1 MSFLVIGAGSWGTAF
16 AVHLSRLHP
25 SEKVYLT
32 GRDEI
37 QLKSMQMR
45 RENVRYLPG
54 IFFPTGLSILEKMDY
69 NILSNID
76 NIIIAVPSH
85 AFRETLLSIRPYFHS
100 HHQKCF
106 WITKGL
112 DAVGVSSGHSIAQ
125 HRFLHET
132 AKEILGETLSFGVIS
147 GPSFAKEVGLALP
160 TAVTLA
166 GTNRQDVSLFHSEKF
181 RVYFSEDIVGV
192 QLGGA
197 VKNVLAV
204 AVGIAEG
211 LGCGAN
217 AQAALIT
224 RGLSEMMRLGEA
236 CHAQHKTLMGLS
248 GVGDLILT
256 CTNNQSRNRR
266 FGMALG
272 KNLSS
277 EAAEKSIDQVVE
289 GIQTAKEIYALS
301 RQYNVDMPITEQV
314 YKILYEKLSPQK
326 SLTNLLMREPKI
338 ESL

>member
-1 MSFLVIGAGSWGTAF
+1 MKMSFLVIGAGSWGTAF

-25 SEKVYLT
+25 NIPTYLT
-32 GRDEI
+32 GRDEE
-37 QLKSMQMR
+37 QLHHMQTH
-45 RENVRYLPG
+45 RENKRYLPHI
-54 IFFPTGLSILEKMDY
+54 IFPAGLTLAKNIEPIIPTVE
-69 NILSNID
+69 

-85 AFRETLLSIRPYFHS
+85 AFRETLQQIKPFFSSR
-100 HHQKCF
+100 HQKLF

-112 DAVGVSSGHSIAQ
+112 DAYDNKHT
-125 HRFLHET
+125 FLHT
-132 AKEILGETLSFGVIS
+132 VALDILGKELSFGIIS
-147 GPSFAKEVGLALP
+147 GPSFAKEVAMELP

-166 GTNRQDVSLFHSEKF
+166 GKDKNDVTLFHSPAF
-181 RVYFSEDIVGV
+181 RIYYSEDIIGV

-204 AVGIAEG
+204 GVGIAEG

-224 RGLSEMMRLGEA
+224 RGLSEMMRLGNA
-236 CHAQHKTLMGLS
+236 CQADNKTLMGLS

-266 FGMALG
+266 FGIALG
-272 KNLSS
+272 QNHSR
-277 EAAEKSIDQVVE
+277 ENAEKSIGQVVE
-289 GIQTAKEIYALS
+289 GIQTAKEIYGLS
-301 RQYNVDMPITEQV
+301 LQYKIDMPITEQV
-314 YKILYEKLSPQK
+314 YKLLYENLSAQQALK
-326 SLTNLLMREPKI
+326 NLLLREPKI